1 MYIFAY
7 YTCTVSCPMHDICRI
22 CTHLWQLLHWVQ
34 IRIKNSESSLKSYE
48 DLLLCLLWGGLPSI
62 RTVRG
67 WSLHFHKLRVCV
79 VPSPVNPYPMG
90 TVESAQAAVDP
101 MYGDMAEFVS
111 MSSQTS
117 NCKRSHRLPT
127 KQETPFNVTITSKFG
142 DIEPLGSLPLNP
154 PPLTARQMERYL
166 RLCVWRV

>member
-22 CTHLWQLLHWVQ
+22 CSHLWQLLHWVQ
-34 IRIKNSESSLKSYE
+34 IRIKIAESSLKSCE
-48 DLLLCLLWGGLPSI
+48 G
-62 RTVRG
+62 G
-67 WSLHFHKLRVCV
+67 WSLHFHKLRVCE

-90 TVESAQAAVDP
+90 TVESAQAAVDS

-111 MSSQTS
+111 MSSRLQTAS
-117 NCKRSHRLPT
+117 EQRLPT
-127 KQETPFNVTITSKFG
+127 KQETPCNVTTSTFG
-142 DIEPLGSLPLNP
+142 DIKPLGSLPLNP
-154 PPLTARQMERYL
+154 PPLTARQMETYL